1 MTVARLASRR
11 HRFLPEDE
19 NARIEIA
26 ICAAYAMA
34 GLPAIAHAHTGSPLH
49 SGSTQIP
56 VT

>member
-11 HRFLPEDE
+11 RRFLPEDE
-19 NARIEIA
+19 NARIENA
-26 ICAAYAMA
+26 ICAAYAVA
-34 GLPAIAHAHTGSPLH
+34 GLPAIAHAHTGSALH